1 MNTITI
7 PDSLNQHQE
16 LKQYSLSDIL
26 DKFFLSIN
34 ISEETKKMYR
44 YSLNRFFIW
53 LQSQNITNPSE
64 EHLIQYINSDIFKE
78 NQLPYKKDSKT
89 PTASATHATYL
100 AAIKRFFKWLYTK
113 KIYQNITDGIEII
126 KERDSNCGHVRKA
139 LQKHEIRLLLDSI
152 DMTKINGLRDYAIIT
167 LMAGTG
173 IREVEVHRSN
183 IEDVKMS
190 SQDISDSL
198 GKVKFY
204 IQRKRK
210 KTKEGWVI
218 LTDKVLQSIQNYLSH
233 RSQSLPSDQLSLHIS
248 SCPLFVTHGNK
259 SRNKRMS
266 IKSIQDMIY
275 ERMKKAGIKR
285 PGICGHSIRH
295 FFGTQLAEKG
305 VPIKQVQ
312 MALGHSSQNT
322 TEIYTRGIDRLKHP
336 VEEMIEF

>member
-1 MNTITI
+1 MEVINIRMNTIAI
-7 PDSLNQHQE
+7 PD
-16 LKQYSLSDIL
+16 SLSDIL

-44 YSLNRFFIW
+44 YSLNRFFVW

-64 EHLIQYINSDIFKE
+64 EHLIQYINSDVFKE

-89 PTASATHATYL
+89 LTASATHATYL

-139 LQKHEIRLLLDSI
+139 LQKHEVRLLLDSI
-152 DMTKINGLRDYAIIT
+152 DTTKINGLRDYAIIT

-173 IREVEVHRSN
+173 IREVEVYRSN
-183 IEDVKMS
+183 IV
-190 SQDISDSL
+190 DIKIDNNSITDNQGL
-198 GKVKFY
+198 VKFY

-210 KTKEGWVI
+210 KNKEGWVI
-218 LTDKVLQSIQNYLSH
+218 LTDKVLQAIQGYLAY
-233 RSQSLPSDQLSLHIS
+233 RNQSLPSD
-248 SCPLFVTHGNK
+248 PLFVTHGNK

-275 ERMKKAGIKR
+275 ERIKKAGIKR
-285 PGICGHSIRH
+285 PGICGHSLRH

-305 VPIKQVQ
+305 VPIKLIQL
-312 MALGHSSQNT
+312 AFGHASQNT
-322 TEIYTRGIDRLKHP
+322 TEIYTRGIDRMKNP